1 MMVRQQ
7 NNQNTQSQSNITT
20 SVSQYTS
27 EDSQNSQVQREN
39 RNKIIL
45 KYDENI
51 AKIVALGMEEK
62 LIKNQ
67 LGKIDISDALVKV
80 SSNVNIFSV
89 KQSANFLFAIS
100 KLINYGYL
108 SLNQELKDFFARFKD
123 QIMKQQQQQQQK
135 EKQHRSSRKNQ
146 TKKRLRD
153 AAKEIADNLSNSI
166 DERSNTSIQ
175 QPRHI
180 STEERLNMQEQNL
193 ISPLAM
199 MINQRSDLDSDNENS
214 NTGFS
219 DNLPDPNQ
227 QRLMMLGEDNLAGI
241 EFDGGL
247 GMDTGFDY
255 DGFQYDFSEQDS
267 QSQGFNKVNGNAINI
282 SQELNQVG
290 DISERYIRKITNYAN
305 QQSSKKKKKT
315 KQKQQGHNKEG
326 EHAILNET
334 VDMDNQEFS
343 KAMDEK
349 LNQFYSSQSQ
359 RVNKNISH
367 ISDISRLSTTLQQPS
382 ILSQNFNIY
391 EESISEAPF
400 QQINISNYLNASTLV
415 DQPILNL
422 TKKFD
427 EAISLKEN
435 DNNVLLSEEL
445 ISKLEKAM
453 QNINID
459 LVKQDQG
466 GVDMMDF
473 NQDNQGG
480 YMDYPDDFGS
490 LDQYNQQKEEQ
501 DGELEIPV
509 QIPEIQK
516 SKLEKDK
523 KIDEIDSLQDFDIT
537 PLDKKI
543 LTEEEQ
549 RVLQQYDKLFTKLRD
564 ILDKEPTAEFNDVY
578 QSFKNQ
584 KSKAELFY
592 DILELQKLGQISV
605 SQNDNIHFSPIQ
617 ILIK

>member
-27 EDSQNSQVQREN
+27 EDSQNSHVQKEN

-108 SLNQELKDFFARFKD
+108 SLNQELKEFFARFKD

-135 EKQHRSSRKNQ
+135 EKQQRSSRKNQ

-153 AAKEIADNLSNSI
+153 AAKELADNLSNSI

-247 GMDTGFDY
+247 GMETGFDY
-255 DGFQYDFSEQDS
+255 DGFQYDFSEKDS

-290 DISERYIRKITNYAN
+290 DMSERYIRKITNYAN

-315 KQKQQGHNKEG
+315 KQKQQGYSKEG

-349 LNQFYSSQSQ
+349 LNQFYSNQSQ

-367 ISDISRLSTTLQQPS
+367 ISDISKLSTTLQQPS

-391 EESISEAPF
+391 EESIVEAPF

-445 ISKLEKAM
+445 ISNLEKAM
-453 QNINID
+453 QNVNID

-466 GVDMMDF
+466 EVDMMDF
-473 NQDNQGG
+473 NQDNQGN
-480 YMDYPDDFGS
+480 MDYPDDFGS
-490 LDQYNQQKEEQ
+490 LDQYNEQKQEQ

-509 QIPEIQK
+509 QLPEIKK
-516 SKLEKDK
+516 SKLDKDK
-523 KIDEIDSLQDFDIT
+523 KIDQFDSLQDLDVA

-549 RVLQQYDKLFTKLRD
+549 RVLLQYDKLFTKLRD
-564 ILDKEPTAEFNDVY
+564 ILDKEPTADFNNVY

-592 DILELQKLGQISV
+592 DVLELQKLGQISV

>member
-27 EDSQNSQVQREN
+27 EDSQNSQVQKEN

-62 LIKNQ
+62 IIKNQ

-108 SLNQELKDFFARFKD
+108 SLNQELKEFFARFKD

-135 EKQHRSSRKNQ
+135 EKQQRSSRKNQ

-153 AAKEIADNLSNSI
+153 AAKELADNLSNSI

-255 DGFQYDFSEQDS
+255 DGFQYDFSEKDS

-290 DISERYIRKITNYAN
+290 DMSERYIRKITNYAN
-305 QQSSKKKKKT
+305 QQSSKKKKRT
-315 KQKQQGHNKEG
+315 KQKQQGQSKEG

-334 VDMDNQEFS
+334 VDIDNQEFS

-466 GVDMMDF
+466 EVDMMDF
-473 NQDNQGG
+473 NQDNQG

-490 LDQYNQQKEEQ
+490 LDQYNQQKVEQ

-523 KIDEIDSLQDFDIT
+523 RIDEIDSQQDLDAY

-549 RVLQQYDKLFTKLRD
+549 RVLLQYDKLFTKLRD
-564 ILDKEPTAEFNDVY
+564 ILEKEPSADFNNVY

-592 DILELQKLGQISV
+592 DVLELQKLGQISV